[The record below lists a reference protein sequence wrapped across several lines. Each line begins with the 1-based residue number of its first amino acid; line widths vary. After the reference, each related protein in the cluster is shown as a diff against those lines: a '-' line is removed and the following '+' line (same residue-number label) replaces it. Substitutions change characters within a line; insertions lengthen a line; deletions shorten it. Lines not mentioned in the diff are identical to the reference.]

1 MLPPCQAILALISKL
16 YLSVFVQAAF
26 DGRAAAQSLFTATAM
41 IPSTRSAASGQA
53 SSLEFLAAYDER
65 ISL

>member
-1 MLPPCQAILALISKL
+1 MAEPRSNPC
-16 YLSVFVQAAF
+16 
-26 DGRAAAQSLFTATAM
+26 FTATVM
-41 IPSTRSAASGQA
+41 IPFTRSAASRQA